1 MIKRPSRLRALENQ
15 IARLENRLPKME
27 RDSRRF
33 SVVRM
38 LIFLG
43 TVLLCIL
50 AVYALNET
58 AGWIAIALGL
68 LVFNIVA
75 HYHRRLDKAMAR
87 HKIWLQLK
95 TAQRGRMQLDWQVIP
110 SPPFAHTENDH
121 PFAGDLDLAGQKS
134 LQHLIDLAISREG
147 SQRLKNWLF
156 AAVPQPELIQPR
168 QTLVRELAPMSRF
181 RDKLL
186 LNLAAVMRE
195 PLQGKKFLAW
205 LQQETPQSSRWLL
218 PVFWALAAL
227 NIALFLLA
235 QFGLAPRY
243 WLITLF
249 IYGGL
254 YLMNAERIKEIFE
267 EAIFLDE
274 ELNKLGA
281 LLLYLEKYPYGKNLH
296 LKNLCQPLWSAKK
309 HPSAQMKKIKLIV
322 TAIGMRM
329 NPIVRAILNIV
340 VPWDFYCAHLFDEQK
355 SRLAKDLPVW
365 LDICFELEA
374 LAALAN
380 FAYLNPEYDFP
391 EIVAHEGGLVF
402 QARGLGHPLIPA
414 EQRVSNDFSM
424 RRAGELAMITGSNMS
439 GKSTFL
445 KTLGINLSLAYAGG
459 PVCAGR
465 LQTSLFRLFTCVK
478 VNDSVTDGFSFF
490 YAEVRRLKALLDEL
504 QKEYAYPLF
513 FLIDEIFK
521 GTNNRERLIGSR
533 SYIRALAGQ
542 NGAGAISTHDLE
554 LTTLANTLPNLLNYH
569 FREEVIDGRMVFDYK
584 LHDGPCPTTNA
595 VKIMK
600 LAGLPVK
607 EELVML

>member
-1 MIKRPSRLRALENQ
+1 MIERLARLRALENQ
-15 IARLENRLPKME
+15 MARLKNRLPNMERGSRCFSIARLL
-27 RDSRRF
+27 
-33 SVVRM
+33 
-38 LIFLG
+38 LFLG
-43 TVLLCIL
+43 TMALCAL

-58 AGWIAIALGL
+58 AGWIVIALGL

-95 TAQRGRMQLDWQVIP
+95 IAQLGRMQLDWQAIP
-110 SPPFAHTENDH
+110 LPPFTPVESDH
-121 PFAGDLDLAGQKS
+121 PFAEDLDLTGKKS
-134 LQHLIDLAISREG
+134 LQHLLDLAISHEG
-147 SQRLKNWLF
+147 SQRLKDWLL
-156 AAVPQPELIQPR
+156 VTEPQPEQIQRR
-168 QTLVRELAPMSRF
+168 QTLVRELAPMFRF

-186 LNLAAVMRE
+186 LNFALATRE

-254 YLMNAERIKEIFE
+254 YLANAERIKEIFE

-274 ELNKLGA
+274 ELNKFGA

-296 LKNLCQPLWSAKK
+296 LKNLCQPLCSAKK
-309 HPSAQMKKIKLIV
+309 RPSAQMKKIKLIA
-322 TAIGMRM
+322 TAVGMRM
-329 NPIVRAILNIV
+329 NPIVRALLNIV
-340 VPWDFYCAHLFDEQK
+340 VPWDFHCARLLDQQK
-355 SRLAKDLPVW
+355 SRLAETLPVW
-365 LDICFELEA
+365 LDIGFELEA
-374 LAALAN
+374 LTALAN
-380 FAYLNPEYDFP
+380 FAYLNPEYAFP
-391 EIVAHEGGLVF
+391 EIVDGEGKSVF
-402 QARGLGHPLIPA
+402 QAESLGHPLIPA
-414 EQRVSNDFSM
+414 TQRVANHFSL
-424 RRAGELAMITGSNMS
+424 RRASELIMITGSNMS

-465 LQTSLFRLFTCVK
+465 LQTMLFRLFTCIK
-478 VNDSVTDGFSFF
+478 VSDSVTDGFSFF
-490 YAEVRRLKALLDEL
+490 YAEVRRLKALLNEL
-504 QKEYAYPLF
+504 KKEHTYPLF

-533 SYIRALAGQ
+533 SYIRAVAGQ

-554 LTTLANTLPNLLNYH
+554 LTTLADTLPNLLNYH
-569 FREEVIDGRMVFDYK
+569 FREEVIDGQMVFDYK

-595 VKIMK
+595 LKIMQ
-600 LAGLPVK
+600 LAGLPV
-607 EELVML
+607 EL

>member
-1 MIKRPSRLRALENQ
+1 
-15 IARLENRLPKME
+15 ME
-27 RDSRRF
+27 RGSRRF

-43 TVLLCIL
+43 TVMLCIL
-50 AVYALNET
+50 AVYGINEA
-58 AGWIAIALGL
+58 AGWMMIGLGIIA
-68 LVFNIVA
+68 FNIVA
-75 HYHRRLDKAMAR
+75 SYHRRLDRAMAR

-95 TAQRGRMQLDWQVIP
+95 TAQRARMQLDWPAIP
-110 SPPFAHTENDH
+110 SPPFAPIENEH

-156 AAVPQPELIQPR
+156 AAVPQPELIQRR
-168 QTLVRELAPMSRF
+168 QTLVRELTPMSRF

-186 LNLAAVMRE
+186 LNFALTTRE
-195 PLQGKKFLAW
+195 PLQGQKFLAW
-205 LQQETPQSSRWLL
+205 LHEETPRSPRWLL
-218 PVFWALAAL
+218 PLFWVLAAL
-227 NIALFLLA
+227 NIALFALNS
-235 QFGLAPRY
+235 FGVLPRY
-243 WLITLF
+243 WLMTLF

-274 ELNKLGA
+274 ELNKFGA

-296 LKNLCQPLWSAKK
+296 LKNLCQPLLVAKK
-309 HPSAQMKKIKLIV
+309 RPSAQMKKIKLIV

-391 EIVAHEGGLVF
+391 EIVVAGSERIF
-402 QARGLGHPLIPA
+402 QAQGLGHPLIPA
-414 EQRVSNDFSM
+414 KQRVSNDFSM
-424 RRAGELAMITGSNMS
+424 CRAGELAMITGSNMS

-504 QKEYAYPLF
+504 QKEHAYPLF

-607 EELVML
+607 E

>member
-1 MIKRPSRLRALENQ
+1 MDRC
-15 IARLENRLPKME
+15 
-27 RDSRRF
+27 SRRF
-33 SVVRM
+33 SIARL

-43 TVLLCIL
+43 TAMLCTL
-50 AVYALNET
+50 AVYAFNET
-58 AGWIAIALGL
+58 AGWIVIALGL
-68 LVFNIVA
+68 LAFNIVA

-95 TAQRGRMQLDWQVIP
+95 TAQRGRMQLDWQAIP
-110 SPPFAHTENDH
+110 LPPFTPVESDH
-121 PFAGDLDLAGQKS
+121 PFAEDLDLTGKKS
-134 LQHLIDLAISREG
+134 LQHLLDLAISHEG
-147 SQRLKNWLF
+147 SQRLKSWLL
-156 AAVPQPELIQPR
+156 ATVPQPEQIQRR
-168 QTLVRELAPMSRF
+168 QTLVRELTPMSRF

-186 LNLAAVMRE
+186 LNFALATRE
-195 PLQGKKFLAW
+195 PLEGKKFLAW
-205 LQQETPQSSRWLL
+205 LQREMPQSSQWLL

-254 YLMNAERIKEIFE
+254 YLANAERIKEIFE

-274 ELNKLGA
+274 ELNKFGA

-296 LKNLCQPLWSAKK
+296 LKNLCQPLWAAKK
-309 HPSAQMKKIKLIV
+309 RPSAQMKKIKLIV
-322 TAIGMRM
+322 TAVGMRM
-329 NPIVRAILNIV
+329 NPIVRALLNIV
-340 VPWDFYCAHLFDEQK
+340 VPWDFHCARLLDQQK
-355 SRLAKDLPVW
+355 SRLAETLPVW
-365 LDICFELEA
+365 LDIGFELEA
-374 LAALAN
+374 LTALAN
-380 FAYLNPEYDFP
+380 FSYLNPEYTFP
-391 EIVAHEGGLVF
+391 KIVAVESAQIF
-402 QARGLGHPLIPA
+402 QAQGLGHPLIPA
-414 EQRVSNDFSM
+414 RQRVSNDFSV

-465 LQTSLFRLFTCVK
+465 MQTLLFRVFTCIK
-478 VNDSVTDGFSFF
+478 VSDSVTDGFSFF
-490 YAEVRRLKALLDEL
+490 YAEVRRLKALLGEL
-504 QKEYAYPLF
+504 QKEHAYSLF

-554 LTTLANTLPNLLNYH
+554 LTTLANTLPNLKNYH
-569 FREEVIDGRMVFDYK
+569 FREEVIDGQMVFDYK

-595 VKIMK
+595 LKIMQ
-600 LAGLPVK
+600 LAGLPV
-607 EELVML
+607 ES